1 MNADLIVDFPHQRKN
16 RAVHFAET
24 AQLHIFNRPNVARH
38 ELSYTK
44 SEYNLMK
51 LVVGEDVLA
60 VRAGRTSREPVD
72 DDVSSRESVCFIGI
86 EHLLTPACID
96 EVRACRARCTRVVL
110 AEQATRSASATRFV
124 GWETIAFASLAQT
137 RKAVLR
143 ARKLGKLHKNLS
155 DCACG
160 RLPKCD

>member
-44 SEYNLMK
+44 SEYDLMK

-60 VRAGRTSREPVD
+60 VRAGRTSREPGD
-72 DDVSSRESVCFIGI
+72 GSKESVCLMGI
-86 EHLLTPACID
+86 EHLLTPTCID
-96 EVRACRARCTRVVL
+96 EVRACRARCTRAVL
-110 AEQATRSASATRFV
+110 TEQARARSASATGFV
-124 GWETIAFASLAQT
+124 DWETIAFASLAYT
-137 RKAVLR
+137 RKAILR
-143 ARKLGKLHKNLS
+143 ARNLGKLHKES
-155 DCACG
+155 I
-160 RLPKCD
+160 

>member
-16 RAVHFAET
+16 RAAHFAKT
-24 AQLHIFNRPNVARH
+24 AQLRIFNRPNVARH
-38 ELSYTK
+38 ELSYTR
-44 SEYNLMK
+44 SEYDLMK

-60 VRAGRTSREPVD
+60 VRAGRTSREPGD
-72 DDVSSRESVCFIGI
+72 ESKESALCFMGI

-96 EVRACRARCTRVVL
+96 EVRACRARCIRAVL
-110 AEQATRSASATRFV
+110 TEQARARSASATGFV
-124 GWETIAFASLAQT
+124 DWETIAFASLAQT
-137 RKAVLR
+137 RKAILR
-143 ARKLGKLHKNLS
+143 ARKLGKLHENLS

>member
-44 SEYNLMK
+44 SEYDLMK

-60 VRAGRTSREPVD
+60 VRAGRTSREPGD
-72 DDVSSRESVCFIGI
+72 GYKESALCFMGI
-86 EHLLTPACID
+86 EHLLTPTCID
-96 EVRACRARCTRVVL
+96 EVRACRARCIRAVL
-110 AEQATRSASATRFV
+110 TEQARATSASATRFV
-124 GWETIAFASLAQT
+124 GWETIALASFAQT
-137 RKAVLR
+137 RKAGLR
-143 ARKLGKLHKNLS
+143 ARKLGKLHQES
-155 DCACG
+155 I
-160 RLPKCD
+160 